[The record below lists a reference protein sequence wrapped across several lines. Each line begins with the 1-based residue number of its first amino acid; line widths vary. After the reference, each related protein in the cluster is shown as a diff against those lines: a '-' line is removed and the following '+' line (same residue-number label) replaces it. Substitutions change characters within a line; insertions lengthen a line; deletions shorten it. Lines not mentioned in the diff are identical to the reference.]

1 MPDAVVEAVFSLT
14 ASLDSVMVLPLDTL
28 LTQSCMDDSSGDVI
42 GESPL
47 PSSQKAKKG
56 TLIYVVF

>member
-1 MPDAVVEAVFSLT
+1 MPDAVVETVFSLT

-47 PSSQKAKKG
+47 PSS
-56 TLIYVVF
+56 